1 MESGATESMSK
12 HGMDLREIE
21 SKEMGS
27 EQQLEE
33 HRRLGGYKATLKN
46 PRASQEA
53 KEHAK
58 EVLKDHDAI

>member
-33 HRRLGGYKATLKN
+33 HRRLGGYKATLKSTFSFLF
-46 PRASQEA
+46 RD
-53 KEHAK
+53 
-58 EVLKDHDAI
+58 V